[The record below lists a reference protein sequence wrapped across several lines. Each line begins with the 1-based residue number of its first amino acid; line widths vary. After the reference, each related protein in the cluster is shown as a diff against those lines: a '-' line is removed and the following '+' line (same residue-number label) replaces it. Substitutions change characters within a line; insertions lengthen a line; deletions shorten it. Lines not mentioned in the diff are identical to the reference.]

1 MIEVIANKFNV
12 MKNELKLE
20 ILKRILVTCSGKIF
34 PQAQNLFLYLS
45 KKFWKSQFSNI
56 HYIVVLLR
64 KNIIQIIFYREFKL
78 MKENCLNKIIA
89 PGENILWDT
98 RFRIFTK
105 TRLNCEMI
113 DNKIWLDLKNEYKT
127 LKDQLK
133 MKYEVL
139 KTIPLLIIKNKKN
152 NSFYEIKTRIKQIR
166 RFIF

>member
-1 MIEVIANKFNV
+1 
-12 MKNELKLE
+12 
-20 ILKRILVTCSGKIF
+20 
-34 PQAQNLFLYLS
+34 
-45 KKFWKSQFSNI
+45 
-56 HYIVVLLR
+56 
-64 KNIIQIIFYREFKL
+64 

-139 KTIPLLIIKNKKN
+139 KTIPLLKIKNKKIIPFMKSKQELSKYGVDLFFEPRIPLSKN
-152 NSFYEIKTRIKQIR
+152 NF
-166 RFIF
+166 